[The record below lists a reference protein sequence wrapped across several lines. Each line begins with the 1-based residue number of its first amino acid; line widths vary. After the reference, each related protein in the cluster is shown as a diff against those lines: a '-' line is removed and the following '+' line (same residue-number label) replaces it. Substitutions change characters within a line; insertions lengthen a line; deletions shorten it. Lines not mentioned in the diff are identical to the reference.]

1 MGRLSKPYKK
11 VDKRILSLCVNKNK
25 VCKWVNICTASVT
38 CICYLS
44 SIYNTDAK
52 CKTLTLK
59 KESYQL

>member
-52 CKTLTLK
+52 CKT
-59 KESYQL
+59 